1 MQIKFEWKYVYFRF
15 VVKQLQN
22 DWQMIM
28 FENAFQTS
36 NRNMVLFTSIVA

>member
-15 VVKQLQN
+15 VVK
-22 DWQMIM
+22 QMIM